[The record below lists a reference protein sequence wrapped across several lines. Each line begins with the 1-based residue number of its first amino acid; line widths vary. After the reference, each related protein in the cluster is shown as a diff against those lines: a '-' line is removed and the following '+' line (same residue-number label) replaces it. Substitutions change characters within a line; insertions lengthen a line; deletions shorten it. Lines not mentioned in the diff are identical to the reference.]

1 MDMFLSNV
9 AAGKPVRVP
18 GTAIFMTSDT
28 NGAPLVL
35 LHHLKHNK
43 VLHQQ
48 VVLLS
53 ILPAGVPDIPETERV
68 SVTQLGEGFWRVL
81 ARYGFMETPDVP
93 AVMARCA
100 AAGIDTKPLQTTYYL
115 GRESLILDRKAK
127 TRLANWRKVLFI
139 FMSKNSRPATQFF
152 QIPPNRVVELGAQIR
167 F

>member
-1 MDMFLSNV
+1 M
-9 AAGKPVRVP
+9 
-18 GTAIFMTSDT
+18 
-28 NGAPLVL
+28 VL
-35 LHHLKHNK
+35 LEANR
-43 VLHQQ
+43 Q
-48 VVLLS
+48 
-53 ILPAGVPDIPETERV
+53 
-68 SVTQLGEGFWRVL
+68 QLGEGFWRVL